1 MTFLGISG
9 MQYSGQ
15 DLAGSRILLAEDSN
29 VFTSMVSKRMDELF
43 GIKVEICRNFED
55 LQLAYDRSPEPVTLA
70 ISNINLPGAE
80 NGEALDYL
88 IDLSIP
94 VIVFTGTFHE
104 GTREKLLKQD
114 VVDYILKDNVFA
126 VEMLAESVCRFLTN
140 HEHHVLIVDDSP
152 TARALLSS
160 RLKRYNFRVST
171 ADSGAKALEL
181 LKKNSDIG
189 LVVTDYNMPDIDG
202 FELTR
207 RVRSMRGSH
216 ELRIIGVSSSD
227 NRLLSARFLKAGGND
242 FMLRPFIDEEFY
254 CRVNQNLDTLIQ
266 IRSMHEY
273 RAGLA
278 GKRAS
283 PDLGAALRHLK

>member
-15 DLAGSRILLAEDSN
+15 SLANSRILLAEDSN
-29 VFTSMVSKRMDELF
+29 VFTSMIGTRLKELF
-43 GIKVEICRNFED
+43 GIEVEICRNFEE
-55 LQLAYDRSPEPVTLA
+55 LQFAYDRSSEPVTLA

-80 NGEALDYL
+80 NGEALEYL
-88 IDLSIP
+88 VDLSIP
-94 VIVFTGTFHE
+94 TIVFTGTFHE
-104 GTREKLLKQD
+104 ETRDKLLTKD
-114 VVDYILKDNVFA
+114 IVDYILKDNVFA

-140 HEHHVLIVDDSP
+140 HRHHVLIVDDSP

-160 RLKRYNFRVST
+160 RLKRYNFRVSV
-171 ADSGAKALEL
+171 AENGAKALEI
-181 LKKNSDIG
+181 LKKNPDIG

-207 RVRSMRGSH
+207 RIRSVRGSH
-216 ELRIIGVSSSD
+216 ELRIIGVSSSS

-266 IRSMHEY
+266 IWSMQ
-273 RAGLA
+273 A
-278 GKRAS
+278 KRQEPTVKNVA
-283 PDLGAALRHLK
+283 

>member
-15 DLAGSRILLAEDSN
+15 SLANSRILLAEDSN
-29 VFTSMVSKRMDELF
+29 VFTSMIGTRLKELF
-43 GIKVEICRNFED
+43 GIDIEICRNFEEI
-55 LQLAYDRSPEPVTLA
+55 QLAYDRSSEPVTLA

-80 NGEALDYL
+80 NGEALEYL

-94 VIVFTGTFHE
+94 TIVFTGTFHE
-104 GTREKLLKQD
+104 ETRDKLLTKEI
-114 VVDYILKDNVFA
+114 VDYILKDNVFA

-140 HEHHVLIVDDSP
+140 HRHHVLIVDDSP

-171 ADSGAKALEL
+171 AENGAKALEI
-181 LKKNSDIG
+181 LKANRDIG
-189 LVVTDYNMPDIDG
+189 LMITDYNMPDIDG

-207 RVRSMRGSH
+207 RIRAAQIGSH
-216 ELRIIGVSSSD
+216 ELRIIGVSSSTD
-227 NRLLSARFLKAGGND
+227 RLLSARFLKAGGND

-254 CRVNQNLDTLIQ
+254 CRVNQNLDTLVQ
-266 IRSMHEY
+266 IKSAQRV
-273 RAGLA
+273 RAA
-278 GKRAS
+278 RA
-283 PDLGAALRHLK
+283 

>member
-9 MQYSGQ
+9 MQHSGQ
-15 DLAGSRILLAEDSN
+15 SLANSRILLAEDSN
-29 VFTSMVSKRMDELF
+29 VFTSMIGTRLKELF
-43 GIKVEICRNFED
+43 GIDIEICRNFEEI
-55 LQLAYDRSPEPVTLA
+55 QLAYDRSSEPVTLA

-80 NGEALDYL
+80 NGEALEYL

-94 VIVFTGTFHE
+94 TIVFTGTFHE
-104 GTREKLLKQD
+104 ETRDKLLTKEI
-114 VVDYILKDNVFA
+114 VDYILKDNVFA

-140 HEHHVLIVDDSP
+140 HRHHVLIVDDSP

-160 RLKRYNFRVST
+160 RLKRYNFRVSL
-171 ADSGAKALEL
+171 ADSGAKALEI
-181 LKKNSDIG
+181 LKKNPDIG

-207 RVRSMRGSH
+207 RIRSVRGSH
-216 ELRIIGVSSSD
+216 ELRIIGVSSSS

-266 IRSMHEY
+266 IRTMQAKSQG
-273 RAGLA
+273 RPVKNVA
-278 GKRAS
+278 
-283 PDLGAALRHLK
+283 

>member
-15 DLAGSRILLAEDSN
+15 SLANSRIFLAEDSN
-29 VFTSMVSKRMDELF
+29 VFTSMIGTRLKELF
-43 GIKVEICRNFED
+43 GIEVEICRNFEE
-55 LQLAYDRSPEPVTLA
+55 LQLAYDQFSEPVTLA

-80 NGEALDYL
+80 HGEALEYL

-94 VIVFTGTFHE
+94 TIVFTGTFHE
-104 GTREKLLKQD
+104 DTRDKLLSKD
-114 VVDYILKDNVFA
+114 IVDYILKDNVFA

-140 HEHHVLIVDDSP
+140 HRHHVLIVDDSP

-160 RLKRYNFRVST
+160 RLKRYNFRVSL
-171 ADSGAKALEL
+171 AESGAKALEI
-181 LKKNSDIG
+181 LKKNPDIG
-189 LVVTDYNMPDIDG
+189 LLVTDYNMPDIDG

-207 RVRSMRGSH
+207 RIRSVRGSH
-216 ELRIIGVSSSD
+216 ELRIIGVSSSS

-254 CRVNQNLDTLIQ
+254 CRVNQNLDTLVQ
-266 IRSMHEY
+266 IRSMQAKLKET
-273 RAGLA
+273 
-278 GKRAS
+278 
-283 PDLGAALRHLK
+283 AAVKSVA

>member
-15 DLAGSRILLAEDSN
+15 SLANSRIVLAEDSN
-29 VFTSMVSKRMDELF
+29 VFTSMIGTRMKELF
-43 GIKVEICRNFED
+43 GIEVEICRSFEE
-55 LQLAYDRSPEPVTLA
+55 LQLAYDQSSEPVTLA

-80 NGEALDYL
+80 NGEALEYL
-88 IDLSIP
+88 VDLSIP
-94 VIVFTGTFHE
+94 TIVFTGTFHQE
-104 GTREKLLKQD
+104 TRDKLLAKD
-114 VVDYILKDNVFA
+114 IVDYILKDNVFA

-140 HEHHVLIVDDSP
+140 HRHHVLIVDDSP

-160 RLKRYNFRVST
+160 RLKRYNFRVSV
-171 ADSGAKALEL
+171 AENGAKALEI
-181 LKKNSDIG
+181 LKKNTDIG

-207 RVRSMRGSH
+207 RIRSVRGSH
-216 ELRIIGVSSSD
+216 ELRIIGVSSSSD
-227 NRLLSARFLKAGGND
+227 RLLSSRFLKAGGND

-266 IRSMHEY
+266 IWSMQAKFKEPTA
-273 RAGLA
+273 RVA
-278 GKRAS
+278 
-283 PDLGAALRHLK
+283 

>member
-15 DLAGSRILLAEDSN
+15 SLANSRILLAEDSN
-29 VFTSMVSKRMDELF
+29 VFTSMIGTRLKELF
-43 GIKVEICRNFED
+43 GIEVEICRNFED
-55 LQLAYDRSPEPVTLA
+55 LQLAYDRSTEPVTLA

-80 NGEALDYL
+80 NGEALEYL

-94 VIVFTGTFHE
+94 TVVFTGTFHQE
-104 GTREKLLKQD
+104 TRDKLLSKD
-114 VVDYILKDNVFA
+114 IVDYIIKDNVFA

-140 HEHHVLIVDDSP
+140 HRHHVLIVDDSP

-171 ADSGAKALEL
+171 ADNGAKALDI
-181 LKKNSDIG
+181 LKKNADIG

-207 RVRSMRGSH
+207 RIRSVRGSH
-216 ELRIIGVSSSD
+216 ELRVIGVSSSA

-242 FMLRPFIDEEFY
+242 FMMRPFIDEEFY
-254 CRVNQNLDTLIQ
+254 CRVNQNLDTLVQ
-266 IRSMHEY
+266 IRSMQARIAEGEGI
-273 RAGLA
+273 R
-278 GKRAS
+278 
-283 PDLGAALRHLK
+283 GAA

>member
-15 DLAGSRILLAEDSN
+15 SLADARILLAEDSN
-29 VFTSMVSKRMDELF
+29 VFTSMIGTRLKELF
-43 GIKVEICRNFED
+43 GIEVEVCRNFEE

-80 NGEALDYL
+80 NGEALEYL

-94 VIVFTGTFHE
+94 TIVFTGTFHE
-104 GTREKLLKQD
+104 GMRDQLLSKD
-114 VVDYILKDNVFA
+114 IVDYILKDNIFA
-126 VEMLAESVCRFLTN
+126 VDMLAESVARFLTN
-140 HEHHVLIVDDSP
+140 HRHHVLIVDDSA
-152 TARALLSS
+152 TARALLTS
-160 RLKRYNFRVST
+160 RLKRFNFRVSA
-171 ADSGAKALEL
+171 ADCGAKALEI
-181 LKKNSDIG
+181 LKNNPDVG

-207 RVRSMRGSH
+207 RIRSVRGSH
-216 ELRIIGVSSSD
+216 ELRIIGVSSSS

-266 IRSMHEY
+266 IRSM
-273 RAGLA
+273 RSDR
-278 GKRAS
+278 KT
-283 PDLGAALRHLK
+283 AAA

>member
-9 MQYSGQ
+9 MQYSGET
-15 DLAGSRILLAEDSN
+15 LGNSRILLAEDSN
-29 VFTSMVSKRMDELF
+29 VFTSMIGMRLKELF
-43 GIKVEICRNFED
+43 DIDIEICRNFED
-55 LQLAYDRSPEPVTLA
+55 LQLAYDRSTDPITLA

-80 NGEALDYL
+80 NGEALEYL

-94 VIVFTGTFHE
+94 TIVFTGTFHQE
-104 GTREKLLKQD
+104 TRDKLLTKD
-114 VVDYILKDNVFA
+114 IVDYILKDNVFA

-140 HEHHVLIVDDSP
+140 HRHHVLIVDDSP

-181 LKKNSDIG
+181 LKKNSDVG
-189 LVVTDYNMPDIDG
+189 LVITDYNMPDIDG

-207 RVRSMRGSH
+207 RIRSVRGSH
-216 ELRIIGVSSSD
+216 ELRIIGVSSSSD
-227 NRLLSARFLKAGGND
+227 RHLSARFLKAGGND

-254 CRVNQNLDTLIQ
+254 SRVNQNLDTLLQ
-266 IRSMHEY
+266 IRSM
-273 RAGLA
+273 RSAQSAGA
-278 GKRAS
+278 IKNVA
-283 PDLGAALRHLK
+283 